1 MGSVVEEVGFRIE
14 VRGDSLSARLEGR
27 DEEFMKNRLMI
38 LGYLTI
44 HTRQLDM
51 IMSNPSAVRHYR
63 DKLKADL
70 ERLHALSGSVMA

>member
-1 MGSVVEEVGFRIE
+1 MGSIVEEVGFRIE

-51 IMSNPSAVRHYR
+51 VLADRNLINAYR
-63 DKLKADL
+63 EKLLGQIKTFAP
-70 ERLHALSGSVMA
+70 